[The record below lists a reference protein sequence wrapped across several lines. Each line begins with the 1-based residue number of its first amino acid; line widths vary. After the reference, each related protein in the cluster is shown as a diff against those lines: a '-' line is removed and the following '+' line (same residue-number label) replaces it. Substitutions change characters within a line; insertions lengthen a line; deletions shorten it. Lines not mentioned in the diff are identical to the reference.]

1 MKIVNEPQQPTLA
14 QSIENKAEKTGQ
26 GAARQKSTP
35 KSATKGD
42 SVDISAS
49 SMDTELK
56 SRQAEQ
62 AKRVESIKA
71 LVQAGKYEVSS
82 RAVAKKML
90 SGSSGS

>member
-1 MKIVNEPQQPTLA
+1 
-14 QSIENKAEKTGQ
+14 
-26 GAARQKSTP
+26 
-35 KSATKGD
+35 
-42 SVDISAS
+42 
-49 SMDTELK
+49 MDTELK